1 MNSYSIR
8 RAAVIGAGTMG
19 AAIAAHLA
27 NAGIPVVLLDAV
39 PAALT
44 PDEEKRGLSLQHPA
58 VRNRLVR
65 AGLERCQ
72 KAIPANFA
80 LPEFGE
86 RITLGNT
93 EDDMQRLSTADW
105 IVEAIYENLDAKQK
119 LMAKVELI
127 RKPTAIVSSNTS
139 GIPITRIGAGRT
151 TEFKKHFLGTHFFN
165 PPRYLKLLEIIP
177 TSDSDPSVVT
187 FMQGFAERVLG
198 KGVVICKDTP
208 NFVGNRIGSLGS
220 TFMANYISDNGYTVE
235 EVDAL
240 TGPLIGNPK
249 TATFRLLDLV
259 GLDVAAAVGGNLY
272 DLIPTDE
279 SRELLSANKPK
290 IVRDE
295 MVKRGWIGNKAG
307 QGFYKAVKGAGG
319 KTEYWVLDTQTMEYK
334 PPQKVKFDSVERAK
348 DIEPLGARL
357 KTLLSGEGQTD
368 RAGKFLW
375 ATQSWAMAYASRRV
389 PEIVDEF
396 YQIDNAMKWGYQ
408 RQMGPFEMW
417 DTLGVAET
425 VRRMAADGTQAA
437 PWVKEMLAAGCA
449 SFYQREGGRALGY
462 YDLAAKGYKP
472 LPVNLAGGSSQDSR
486 TAVGT
491 AGSRV
496 PAGVSLGTLK
506 AQGKELKANDS
517 ASLIDLGDGVLC
529 LEFHTKTLNAIDQYI
544 GEMMQAALDE
554 LELPQYAGMVI
565 GNEGEAFCAG
575 ANVFTVAMQAQQ
587 GQHDDLEKAVAQ
599 FQSALMRVRFNPK
612 PIVAATAGATMG
624 GGAEIAM
631 ACARVAAHIETYMG
645 LVEAGVGLVPAGG
658 GIKEMLRRV
667 VTPAMRTPGV
677 NPQPLVQRLFQTIGQ
692 AKTST
697 SAYEAQALGFLGDG
711 DRIIFNRDLLLGEAK
726 REVLKLAG
734 DGYMPPLPS
743 KNIYAV
749 GRDGLAFLKVVIL
762 GMRGGNNITDYD
774 MVVGRHLANVLCG
787 GDLSL
792 GQWVSEQYILDLERE
807 AFVELTKQPKTLERI
822 WSFLQTGKP
831 VRN

>member
-1 MNSYSIR
+1 MTSYSIH

-27 NAGIPVVLLDAV
+27 NAGIPVVLLDAL
-39 PAALT
+39 PDTLT

-72 KAIPANFA
+72 KASPANFA
-80 LPEFGE
+80 LPEFAE

-93 EDDMQRLSTADW
+93 EDDMQKLSTADW

-119 LMAKVELI
+119 IMAKVEAVG
-127 RKPTAIVSSNTS
+127 KPAAIVSSNTS
-139 GIPITRIGAGRT
+139 GIPITKIGAGRSA
-151 TEFKKHFLGTHFFN
+151 EFKKHFLGTHFFN

-177 TSDSDPSVVT
+177 TGDTDPSVVA
-187 FMQGFAERVLG
+187 FMQGFAVRVLG

-208 NFVGNRIGSLGS
+208 NFVGNRIGSLSS
-220 TFMANYISDNGYTVE
+220 TFMANYISDNGYMVE

-272 DLIPTDE
+272 DLIPNDE
-279 SRELLSANKPK
+279 SRELLRADKAK
-290 IVRDE
+290 TLRDE
-295 MVKRGWIGNKAG
+295 MLKRGWIGNKAG
-307 QGFYKAVKGAGG
+307 QGFYKAVKGAGS
-319 KTEYWVLDTQTMEYK
+319 KTEYWVLDAQTMEYK
-334 PPQKVKFDSVERAK
+334 PPQKVKFDSVEKIK

-357 KTLLSGEGQTD
+357 KALLGGGSEVQAD
-368 RAGKFLW
+368 RASKFLW

-389 PEIVDEF
+389 PEMVDEF

-408 RQMGPFEMW
+408 RQVGPFEMW
-417 DTLGVAET
+417 DALGVAET
-425 VRRMAADGTQAA
+425 VRRMEADGTEVA

-449 SFYQREGGRALGY
+449 SFYQREGGRTAGY
-462 YDLAAKGYKP
+462 YNLAMKRYQP
-472 LPVNLAGGSSQDSR
+472 LPVNAS
-486 TAVGT
+486 
-491 AGSRV
+491 
-496 PAGVSLGTLK
+496 VSLSALK
-506 AQGKELKANDS
+506 AQGKELKVNDS

-599 FQSALMRVRFNPK
+599 FQTGLMRIRFNPK
-612 PIVAATAGATMG
+612 PIVAATAGAALG

-631 ACARVAAHIETYMG
+631 ACAHVVAHIETYMG
-645 LVEAGVGLVPAGG
+645 LVEVGVGLVPAGG

-667 VTPAMRTPGV
+667 LTPAMRTPGV
-677 NPQPLVQRLFQTIGQ
+677 NPQPIVQRLFQTIGQ

-697 SAYEAQALGFLGDG
+697 SAFEAQSLGFLTDG

-726 REVLKLAG
+726 REVLKLAD

-749 GRDGLAFLKVVIL
+749 GRDGLAFLKVVIF
-762 GMRGGNNITDYD
+762 GMRGGNYISDYD
-774 MVVGRHLANVLCG
+774 MVVGRHLANVLSG

-792 GQWVSEQYILDLERE
+792 GQWVSEQYVLDLERE

-822 WSFLQTGKP
+822 WGFLQTGKV